1 MTGNKCGTAKRL
13 KPFYSS
19 AERSC
24 FHLWRGVTL
33 HTLWTFFP
41 SNFSYSLN
49 LTAIVKKGNG
59 KERKKKK
66 TRTSQK
72 QLRFFS
78 QSPNRNSPTAKIP
91 AHHKRNNRDN
101 RKGRVEKV
109 SSGAGQGRGGR
120 RGRGR
125 SHLHLHYDGEI
136 NVWRHCALAGKR
148 PPNIPPRF
156 PSSRTCQLI
165 GNYGHVSFGLL
176 YIKRRSFHGIM
187 W

>member
-1 MTGNKCGTAKRL
+1 MRDSQATETILFICWTILLPPLARSYAAYIMNFLSFQFFLFTELYSNCQKR
-13 KPFYSS
+13 K
-19 AERSC
+19 R
-24 FHLWRGVTL
+24 
-33 HTLWTFFP
+33 
-41 SNFSYSLN
+41 
-49 LTAIVKKGNG
+49 K
-59 KERKKKK
+59 RKKKK
-66 TRTSQK
+66 KNAHQPKTIEI
-72 QLRFFS
+72 FFP
-78 QSPNRNSPTAKIP
+78 SPNRNSPTAKIP

-148 PPNIPPRF
+148 PPNMPPRF
-156 PSSRTCQLI
+156 PSSRACQLI